1 MIKGPAAVLLL
12 MLACVAGYGQTRGYR
27 GLVLLMSDQSSFLN

>member
-12 MLACVAGYGQTRGYR
+12 MLACVAGYGQTCGVS
-27 GLVLLMSDQSSFLN
+27 GSCFVDE

>member
-27 GLVLLMSDQSSFLN
+27 VVFC